1 MEETADAAFCLG
13 TLPYFTGFYQ
23 RGGSSSGP
31 SQDFISTI
39 EEKKSYTIKDLDIED
54 HLPASR
60 RTYTYTY
67 LVATTLKIARLVFCR
82 IQWENV
88 HVSKHI

>member
-1 MEETADAAFCLG
+1 MCVFLNWNG
-13 TLPYFTGFYQ
+13 GGSSSGPLPYFTGFYQ

-31 SQDFISTI
+31 SQDFTSVI

-60 RTYTYTY
+60 RTYNYT
-67 LVATTLKIARLVFCR
+67 
-82 IQWENV
+82 
-88 HVSKHI
+88 